1 VEDFLWTIMSWFG
14 VDFWSLSRLELRS
27 GRGSGANEIL
37 DLCAEESSS
46 LALTL
51 VLDPSTVFESGK

>member
-1 VEDFLWTIMSWFG
+1 MSWFG